1 MSKQA
6 MLEVIEQM
14 EGHIYELEERMKK
27 LGDDDNMDVFWL
39 GEHIKDL
46 KDYILMM
53 EVATADDN
61 HTKRIR
67 ND

>member
-14 EGHIYELEERMKK
+14 EGHIYELEERLKK

-46 KDYILMM
+46 KDYILM
-53 EVATADDN
+53 EE
-61 HTKRIR
+61 K
-67 ND
+67 

>member
-1 MSKQA
+1 MGRQA

-14 EGHIYELEERMKK
+14 EGHIYELEERMRRI
-27 LGDDDNMDVFWL
+27 GEEDNMDVFWL

-53 EVATADDN
+53 EE
-61 HTKRIR
+61 K
-67 ND
+67 